1 MELFVADAFTT
12 RRFSGNQAG
21 VALLGE
27 ADFPEEGFMRA
38 LAGELKHSETA
49 FVRRTGEGS
58 FHIRYFTPAEEVDLC
73 GHATIASFTVLRETG
88 AIGPGTYALHTRS
101 GDLSIQVGADAVWMD
116 MAPPAD
122 GRSFSEEEQAE
133 LYAAYGLSLADRPE
147 GLEAQAVSTGLLD
160 ILLPVRDLAA
170 LERAE
175 QNEGE
180 VTRLSERYGVVGVH
194 MFCPS
199 TPDAAAHCRNFAPLY
214 AIPEEAATGTSNGAL
229 TYYLP
234 RQIYGNPCCRDAS
247 GKTGRSG
254 KAHGKRSCI
263 RNRQRGRG
271 VQYSRGNHRHECEGR
286 RYRYKG
292 TGTGRGGQHGP
303 GAGSADCPERLR
315 PGGG

>member
-133 LYAAYGLSLADRPE
+133 REVFFQLEELEEKLARTLSGIRGAGETEVMLTLKSGSRQVLAQDTQSRGE
-147 GLEAQAVSTGLLD
+147 GERSVSTVTLGRGSGSQEVVPLQTVAPQFRGALVVCAGGDDPGVRLQVIRAVSALTGLGSD
-160 ILLPVRDLAA
+160 
-170 LERAE
+170 
-175 QNEGE
+175 
-180 VTRLSERYGVVGVH
+180 
-194 MFCPS
+194 
-199 TPDAAAHCRNFAPLY
+199 
-214 AIPEEAATGTSNGAL
+214 
-229 TYYLP
+229 
-234 RQIYGNPCCRDAS
+234 
-247 GKTGRSG
+247 
-254 KAHGKRSCI
+254 CI
-263 RNRQRGRG
+263 TVCQ
-271 VQYSRGNHRHECEGR
+271 
-286 RYRYKG
+286 
-292 TGTGRGGQHGP
+292 GGP
-303 GAGSADCPERLR
+303 
-315 PGGG
+315 

>member
-49 FVRRTGEGS
+49 FVRRTGEDS

-73 GHATIASFTVLRETG
+73 GHATIASFTVLRERR

-180 VTRLSERYGVVGVH
+180 VTRLSERCGVGGMGTEHVH
-194 MFCPS
+194 PPC
-199 TPDAAAHCRNFAPLY
+199 AVAHCRNL
-214 AIPEEAATGTSNGAL
+214 
-229 TYYLP
+229 
-234 RQIYGNPCCRDAS
+234 AS
-247 GKTGRSG
+247 CTPSRRRRPPVHPMGR
-254 KAHGKRSCI
+254 
-263 RNRQRGRG
+263 
-271 VQYSRGNHRHECEGR
+271 
-286 RYRYKG
+286 
-292 TGTGRGGQHGP
+292 
-303 GAGSADCPERLR
+303 
-315 PGGG
+315 